1 MNKVISINLNGNAY
15 QLEEGGF
22 EALRAYLDTAA
33 RRLEGNPDKAEIIA
47 DIEQAIAGKFRS
59 LLGANKTVVVEKE
72 VEDIIAEMGPVEDAS
87 GAPKLRR
94 PARRRRLR
102 APRAPDAGGGGGVPR
117 RLFKIHE
124 GAKIGGVCN
133 GLAAYFNIDV
143 TLVRI
148 AFAFLIFA
156 WGSGL
161 LLYILMWVILPS
173 ASTPAEMAAAHG
185 APSATA
191 QEFIRRAREGYYE
204 GMRTFGD
211 KQAHREWKR
220 RFKSEMRGWKRDFH
234 REMNQRARA
243 WWPGW
248 GPWAPHPATS
258 GAWIAEPVLTMLITL
273 VNIVGMIALISLV
286 ATGDILG
293 MGFLPWWPFWARILT
308 LIGIIC
314 LLRCPLKAIR
324 RSVYGW
330 GYGWCGPWGG
340 LWCILKW
347 VLIVYMVIWIFGGH
361 GGFHDSLYHLPPR
374 LHHAADSVRQWWN
387 QQ

>member
-15 QLEEGGF
+15 QPEEGGF

-33 RRLEGNPDKAEIIA
+33 RRLEGNPDKAEIVA

-59 LLGANKTVVVEKE
+59 LLGANKTVIVEKE
-72 VEDIIAEMGPVEDAS
+72 VEDIIAEMGPVESAS
-87 GAPKLRR
+87 GAPE
-94 PARRRRLR
+94 
-102 APRAPDAGGGGGVPR
+102 APQAGAKAQAPGAGQASDGAAGGAGPR

-124 GAKIGGVCN
+124 GAKVCGVCN

-143 TLVRI
+143 TLVRVV
-148 AFAFLIFA
+148 FAFLIFA

-161 LLYILMWVILPS
+161 LLYILLMVILPS
-173 ASTPAEMAAAHG
+173 AGTTAEMAAAHG
-185 APSATA
+185 VPIATA

-211 KQAHREWKR
+211 KQARREWKR
-220 RFKSEMRGWKRDFH
+220 RFKSEMRGWKSDFH
-234 REMNQRARA
+234 QRMQQGAHA
-243 WWPGW
+243 WGA
-248 GPWAPHPATS
+248 GWAPRPPPA
-258 GAWIAEPVLTMLITL
+258 GAWVAAPVLTMLIAV
-273 VNIVGMIALISLV
+273 VNIAGMIALISLV
-286 ATGDILG
+286 ATGDIFG
-293 MGFLPWWPFWARILT
+293 IGFLPWWPLWARIAT
-308 LIGIIC
+308 LVGIVC
-314 LLRCPLKAIR
+314 LLRCPLKAMR
-324 RSVYGW
+324 RAYYGYA
-330 GYGWCGPWGG
+330 YGCCGPSGG

-347 VLIVYMVIWIFGGH
+347 VLIVYLLVWIFGGH